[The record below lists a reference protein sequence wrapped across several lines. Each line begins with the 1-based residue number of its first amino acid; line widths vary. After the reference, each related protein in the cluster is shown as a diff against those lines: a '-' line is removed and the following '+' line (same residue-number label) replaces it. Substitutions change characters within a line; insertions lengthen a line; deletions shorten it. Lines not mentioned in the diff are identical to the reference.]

1 MVSATL
7 KYVWRRSKM
16 ENNYQLSRIHNY
28 INGLMSKDEMF
39 QLEREALEDPF
50 LQDAIDG
57 YRMQNK
63 VDIGKLSLLQQRLN
77 KRVAEQHQEKGVRFF
92 GWQRLSIA
100 SAAAVLFVVS
110 LVFLWM
116 KNYMVQKQSRTV
128 DVELSAGEYSIQVEP
143 IMNGG
148 EAVPAGGWKKLDN
161 YIQKN
166 NPGLEVGGSV
176 TVSFEIDEKGKPYNI
191 RIEQADNDQIANS
204 SKTLLEKGPIWQGKS
219 ATLRIVYPS
228 R

>member
-1 MVSATL
+1 MESATL

-128 DVELSAGEYSIQVEP
+128 DVELSAGEYSIEVEP
-143 IMNGG
+143 IMSGG

-166 NPGLEVGGSV
+166 NPNLEVGGSV
-176 TVSFEIDEKGKPYNI
+176 TVSFEIDGKGKPFNI
-191 RIEQADNDQIANS
+191 RIEKADNDQIANS
-204 SKTLLEKGPIWQGKS
+204 SKALLENGPKWEGKS

>member
-1 MVSATL
+1 MVSATS

-116 KNYMVQKQSRTV
+116 KSYMVQKQSRTV

-148 EAVPAGGWKKLDN
+148 EAVPAGGWKQLDN

-166 NPGLEVGGSV
+166 NPGLEMGGSV
-176 TVSFEIDEKGKPYNI
+176 TVSFEIDDKGKPYNI

-204 SKTLLEKGPIWQGKS
+204 SKALLEKGPKWEGKA

>member
-77 KRVAEQHQEKGVRFF
+77 KRVTEEHQEKGVRFF

-161 YIQKN
+161 YIHKN

-191 RIEQADNDQIANS
+191 RIEQADNDQIANN
-204 SKTLLEKGPIWQGKS
+204 SKTLLEKGPKWEGKS

>member
-77 KRVAEQHQEKGVRFF
+77 KRVAEQDQEKGVRFF

-148 EAVPAGGWKKLDN
+148 EAVPEGGWKQLDS
-161 YIQKN
+161 YIHKN

-204 SKTLLEKGPIWQGKS
+204 SKTLLEKGPKWEGKA